1 MTASDEAE
9 DGHEPILRIAVAG
22 FGSMGRNHVRN
33 LAARH
38 DVRIVAVADPEE
50 SARLEAAH
58 QIADVATFADPH
70 QMLASIA
77 MDAIVVAIPT
87 TLHSG
92 VAIDAIERHVAVLVE
107 KPIAPTVAEGRRMVE
122 AAKANDVLLQVG
134 HIERFNPAILALE
147 QYKIRPLFIESH
159 RLAQFNPRGSDVAV
173 VLDLMIHDID
183 LILSLVKSRVVRVDA
198 NGVSVVSGSE
208 DIANAR
214 LQFENGCVANVTA
227 SRISQNTMRK
237 MRLFQNDA
245 YISIDFSQG
254 FSEVFRLVDEGDPNV
269 KPTMMLGKIDQ
280 GSRKRII
287 VYERPEV
294 KEVNSLKY
302 ELELFA
308 KSIQDGT
315 EPPVTGRDGLQALE
329 VAQEILKMIA
339 ANTAQLLGAQ
349 QKMDM

>member
-1 MTASDEAE
+1 MEKV
-9 DGHEPILRIAVAG
+9 RIGVAG
-22 FGSMGRNHVRN
+22 TGHLGN
-33 LAARH
+33 LHTKMLAQISNVDLVGVFDADSIKAQKVASEHGTKAYANLEDLLR
-38 DVRIVAVADPEE
+38 DVQAVSIATTTT
-50 SARLEAAH
+50 AH
-58 QIADVATFADPH
+58 YDVACQALERGLHTF
-70 QMLASIA
+70 
-77 MDAIVVAIPT
+77 
-87 TLHSG
+87 
-92 VAIDAIERHVAVLVE
+92 VE
-107 KPIAPTVAEGRRMVE
+107 KPITETIEQAKKLVALADENKVSI
-122 AAKANDVLLQVG
+122 QVG

-227 SRISQNTMRK
+227 SRISQNKMRK

-254 FSEVFRLVDEGDPNV
+254 LSEVFRLVDEGDPNV
-269 KPTMMLGKIDQ
+269 EPTMMLGKIDQ
-280 GSRKRII
+280 GTRKRVI

-294 KEVNSLKY
+294 KEVNALKY

-308 KSIQDGT
+308 KSVQDGT

-329 VAQEILKMIA
+329 VAQEILRMIS
-339 ANTAQLLGAQ
+339 ANTAQLLRNEHSR
-349 QKMDM
+349 DR